1 MLVFLGFAV
10 TIIFG
15 FLISHLI
22 AKKLNL
28 LERLGLS
35 YPIGMGIF
43 TFLMFI
49 FSWAGIEISLPAYS
63 TLLIAG
69 VGVLMIGKW
78 KLIKKYISSTFR
90 GVKMARISFLE
101 KILIAAIASMVFYT
115 IVVSLYSPVVDWD
128 SLVLYDFF

>member
-1 MLVFLGFAV
+1 MLVFLGF
-10 TIIFG
+10 TIMIFFG
-15 FLISHLI
+15 FSLSYLVS
-22 AKKLNL
+22 KDLNL

-35 YPIGMGIF
+35 YPIGIGIF
-43 TFLMFI
+43 TLLMFI
-49 FSWAGIEISLPAYS
+49 FSWAGIAISLPAYS

-101 KILIAAIASMVFYT
+101 KILIAAIASIVFYT

-128 SLVLYDFF
+128 S